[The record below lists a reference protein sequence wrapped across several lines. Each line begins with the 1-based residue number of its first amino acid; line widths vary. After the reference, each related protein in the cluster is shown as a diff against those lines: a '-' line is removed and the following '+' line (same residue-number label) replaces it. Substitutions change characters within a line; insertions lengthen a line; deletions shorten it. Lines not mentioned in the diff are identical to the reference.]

1 MAVSVSPAPR
11 RESFTASADVLDL
24 LREIRAEQVQQREV
38 LAAILRLLE
47 RGRGAR
53 DAADVALLIA
63 IAEAIGDRPFTS
75 AQLMAHADA
84 DPALR
89 EALTAAD
96 ITTPRELGTLCARRL
111 EGAPLAG
118 LCLERVHEHRDGI
131 LWRVRVFDP
140 HTRAA

>member
-1 MAVSVSPAPR
+1 MPPATVRVASPPAADSVVDA
-11 RESFTASADVLDL
+11 
-24 LREIRAEQVQQREV
+24 LRELATEQRRQGEQ

-47 RGRGAR
+47 RHRGAR
-53 DAADVALLIA
+53 DKADVGLLLA

-89 EALTAAD
+89 AALTAAD
-96 ITTPRELGTLCARRL
+96 ITTPRELGTLCRRL
-111 EGAPLAG
+111 EGTPLAG
-118 LCLERVHEHRDGI
+118 LCLERVDEHRDGI
-131 LWRVRVFDP
+131 VWRVRVFDP